1 MHNILALILVALVVV
16 LLEKMNTAE
25 IASTIEAGIGSTMGS
40 LALIVVFGAII
51 GKLMTESGASQRIA
65 TTIID
70 KFG

>member
-1 MHNILALILVALVVV
+1 MNKILFFYWLS
-16 LLEKMNTAE
+16 E